1 MKYKIGQVL
10 YVLLNRETKICPV
23 QVVEEITK
31 RTLSGE
37 TINYIVKVGKKGE
50 TTSLSDMDGQVFD
63 SVDSLR
69 TTLYDRITRSVETI
83 ITNTVVRANEWYPT
97 QQQVEETIQIQE
109 LAQPEIVTFT
119 EETIGDEE
127 TMVTLPDGTVAKL
140 KMPFPGT

>member
-69 TTLYDRITRSVETI
+69 KTLYDRITRSVETI

-97 QQQVEETIQIQE
+97 QQQVEEIVQQQE

-119 EETIGDEE
+119 DQTIGDEE